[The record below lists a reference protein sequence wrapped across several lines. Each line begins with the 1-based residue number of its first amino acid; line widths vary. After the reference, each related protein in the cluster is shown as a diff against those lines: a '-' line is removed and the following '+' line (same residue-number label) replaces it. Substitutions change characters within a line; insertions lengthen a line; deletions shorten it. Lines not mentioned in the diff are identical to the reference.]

1 MASIAISNLDTLGFD
16 LLSDSESF
24 LGEVNDRELTATV
37 GGITPVI
44 TFTAAALGEVVVWN
58 VAFGTGFALGAMTA
72 GGVVGYTAAS
82 HK

>member
-24 LGEVNDRELTATV
+24 LGEVNDRELIATV

-44 TFTAAALGEVVVWN
+44 TFTATALGTVSVWG
-58 VAFGTGFALGAMTA
+58 VGFGTGFAIGTFTA
-72 GGVVGYTAAS
+72 GAAVGYTAS
-82 HK
+82 R